1 MNNLI
6 NTIVE
11 YSQLSEDDKELFKT
25 IINKNTIPV
34 RNKDTNERDYEVF
47 KEFIKKKDLI
57 QPMVRSPKSPYFPSP
72 YISNPIVSYYS
83 SKDI

>member
-47 KEFIKKKDLI
+47 KEFIKKRDLI
-57 QPMVRSPKSPYFPSP
+57 HPMVRSPKSPYFSP